1 MEKAKI
7 EMVPVKSSNVI
18 AVGYKNG
25 NMYVEFAS
33 GHYEYD
39 NVPKEVYD
47 GFLASES
54 KGKYMWANV
63 RGKYE
68 YRCLPKGTIP
78 HTTLQDQKK
87 SGIV

>member
-1 MEKAKI
+1 MNTI
-7 EMVPVKSSNVI
+7 NVTMVPVKSSNVI
-18 AVGYKNG
+18 AVGYKSNK
-25 NMYVEFAS
+25 MYVEFAS

-39 NVPKEVYD
+39 DVPKEVYD

-78 HTTLQDQKK
+78 HTTIDDQKK
-87 SGIV
+87 LGIA

>member
-1 MEKAKI
+1 MEKVKI

-18 AVGYKNG
+18 AVGYKGG

-54 KGKYMWANV
+54 KGKYMWAKV

-78 HTTLQDQKK
+78 HTTLEDQKK
-87 SGIV
+87 AGIV

>member
-1 MEKAKI
+1 MEKVKI

-18 AVGYKNG
+18 AVGYKGG

-78 HTTLQDQKK
+78 HTTLEDQKK
-87 SGIV
+87 AGIV